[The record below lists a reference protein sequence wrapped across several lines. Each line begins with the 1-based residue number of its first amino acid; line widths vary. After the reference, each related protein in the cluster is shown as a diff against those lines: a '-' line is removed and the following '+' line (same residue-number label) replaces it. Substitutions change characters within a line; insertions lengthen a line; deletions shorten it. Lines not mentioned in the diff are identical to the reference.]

1 MYYQVEEKHLKT
13 NNISYIMNKIKCY
26 IINYNRLSTLKG
38 MIEYLSKE
46 NRIQIIVVDNKSTY
60 QPLLDYYKSSE
71 FIDKAQL
78 LQMDKNYGYK
88 VCWTKKLIPKNE
100 KYIIT
105 DSDLRLDKIPNNWLD
120 VMLLALDRNSQY
132 LKIGFSL
139 DIFNIPN
146 SNPLK
151 NNIISWEMKFW
162 FNDIGIGFDA
172 PIDTTFALYREKCL
186 SHILGP
192 AIRLHKPYMAIHLPW
207 LDTPQTLTEEDVYY
221 YEHINTNIEQS
232 HWSRQILNEYYK
244 LNK

>member
-1 MYYQVEEKHLKT
+1 MI
-13 NNISYIMNKIKCY
+13 NCY
-26 IINYNRLSTLKG
+26 IINYNRLTTLKG
-38 MIEYLSKE
+38 MVDYLSKE
-46 NRIQIIVVDNKSTY
+46 KRINIIVVDNNSTY
-60 QPLLDYYKSSE
+60 KPLLEYYKSEE
-71 FIDKAQL
+71 FTSKAKL
-78 LQMDKNYGYK
+78 LQMDNNYGYK
-88 VCWTKKLIPKNE
+88 VCWIKNLVPKDE

-105 DSDLRLDKIPNNWLD
+105 DSDLDLSNIPENWLD
-120 VMLLALDRNSQY
+120 IMLIGLVRYPNY

-139 DIFNIPN
+139 DIFNLPYT
-146 SNPLK
+146 PLK
-151 NNIISWEMKFW
+151 NSIITHEMKFW